1 MTVCRL
7 SGDAQPRLQGRE
19 TMIELRKVSKSFET
33 RGRSVKALD
42 TINLSVRE
50 HEFVALVGPSGCGQ
64 STVLNMLAG
73 LMDPSAGEVTY
84 RGERVSGANRRVGY
98 MTQKDTLLPWR
109 TVEDNIRIALELR
122 CRSSEAGERG
132 ARLREIIDLVGLNG
146 FEKHY
151 PSEISGGMRKRAAL
165 ARMLIYEPE
174 TLLLDE
180 PFGALDAQLKI
191 IMQREL
197 LRITRV
203 RNMTVVF
210 VTHDL
215 AEAVTLADRVCVFS
229 GRPGRIRAERE
240 VLAAEPRDV
249 VGMRFTPE
257 FGALAEDLWNE
268 LKDDVGKELTT

>member
-1 MTVCRL
+1 MNIVPMSGEPVSRVCAR
-7 SGDAQPRLQGRE
+7 D
-19 TMIELRKVSKSFET
+19 TIIELKQVTKAFNT
-33 RGRSVKALD
+33 RGKSALALD
-42 TINLSVRE
+42 TVDLAVRE
-50 HEFVALVGPSGCGQ
+50 QEFVALVGPSGCGK

-73 LMDPSAGEVTY
+73 LMAPSSGQVTY
-84 RGERVSGANRRVGY
+84 RGAPVHGANRRVGY

-109 TVEDNIRIALELR
+109 TVEDNIGVAFELR
-122 CRSSEAGERG
+122 CRASERQNRAD
-132 ARLREIIDLVGLNG
+132 RLREIIDLVGLKG

-191 IMQREL
+191 IMQQEL
-197 LRITRV
+197 LRITRM

-215 AEAVTLADRVCVFS
+215 AEAVTLADRVIVFS
-229 GRPGRIRAERE
+229 GRPGCIRAERL
-240 VLAAEPRDV
+240 VQADEPRDV
-249 VGMRFTPE
+249 VGMRFTPQ

-268 LKDDVGKELTT
+268 LKDDVSKVAES